1 MTEHTVPT
9 VSLLHGAQMP
19 VLGLGTSPMDDD
31 DTARAV
37 EHALRLGYRL
47 VDTAENYGNEVGVG
61 RGIRAA
67 GVSRDDVFL
76 TTKFN
81 RKWHSLAGPRQALEA
96 SLERLGLDYVDL
108 LLIHWPNPD
117 QGTYVDAWR
126 GVADLLDAGVVRAIG
141 TSNFKASHLQR
152 LLDETGVV
160 PDVNQIQLS
169 PHITRTDRRD
179 FHAAHGIVT
188 ESWSP
193 LGNGGDLLAEPTVQ
207 SLAEAHDRTPAQVV
221 LRWHLQHGLV
231 PIPKSGSPDRLAQNL
246 AVFDFQLAA
255 GEMAVLDALDR
266 GEDGAQDSDVFGH

>member
-19 VLGLGTSPMDDD
+19 ALGLGTSPMNDD

-37 EHALRLGYRL
+37 EHALGLGYRL

-81 RKWHSLAGPRQALEA
+81 RKWHSVDGPRQALEA
-96 SLERLGLDYVDL
+96 SLERLALDYVDL

-207 SLAEAHDRTPAQVV
+207 SLAQAHDRTPAQVV
-221 LRWHLQHGLV
+221 LRWHLQHALV

-246 AVFDFQLAA
+246 AVFDFELAA
-255 GEMAVLDALDR
+255 GEMAQLDALDR

>member
-19 VLGLGTSPMDDD
+19 ALGLGTSPMNDD

-37 EHALRLGYRL
+37 EHALGLGYRL

-81 RKWHSLAGPRQALEA
+81 RKWHSVDGPRQALEA
-96 SLERLGLDYVDL
+96 SLNRLALDYVDL

-207 SLAEAHDRTPAQVV
+207 SLAQAHDRTPAQVV

-246 AVFDFQLAA
+246 AVFDFELAA
-255 GEMAVLDALDR
+255 GEMAQLDALDR